1 MKIEEKKQLLDPD
14 QKSVGDL
21 FSQEAAY
28 EISKIKEV
36 SKKPEEM
43 IEFIKQVITG
53 RLKHMILKSLKQDLL
68 KEKLKL

>member
-43 IEFIKQVITG
+43 IE
-53 RLKHMILKSLKQDLL
+53 L
-68 KEKLKL
+68 

>member
-1 MKIEEKKQLLDPD
+1 M
-14 QKSVGDL
+14 

-53 RLKHMILKSLKQDLL
+53 RLKHMILKSLKQDPL